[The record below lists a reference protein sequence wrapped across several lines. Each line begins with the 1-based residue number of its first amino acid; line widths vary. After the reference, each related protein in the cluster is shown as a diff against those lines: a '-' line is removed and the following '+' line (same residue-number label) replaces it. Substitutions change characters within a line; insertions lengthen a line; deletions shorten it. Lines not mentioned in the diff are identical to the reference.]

1 MEPVYI
7 TESCLECHGDPAGEI
22 DIKGYPKEGMQ
33 LGDIAGVASITM
45 PTQTFDTTLGEN
57 VLRESM
63 LLFLVLASGLAV
75 IFFGISRLVTRPL
88 KKLQVSMGHIEEGRF
103 DEGLASLTVG
113 NNPGERDEIADLTK
127 HFRSMACQL
136 KSLCENLSTQ
146 VSERTAQLKEANDIL
161 EEQRAHLEQ
170 NNRKLLED
178 NRYKTDF
185 LSIMSHELRTPLTSV
200 LAFVDVWA
208 NTYEPRDANE
218 KKIVDEIASNTQVIL
233 SIVNN
238 ILEAA
243 RMEAGK
249 QTLNLDEVD
258 LFDLV
263 PMVKEQTLALAEKK
277 GIEMTVSL
285 DRTMPVIS
293 ADEEKLRRILENLV
307 SNAIKFTGE
316 GGSVRISAL
325 HDAER
330 GMAVLRVEDN
340 GQGISPEEPRA
351 RVRQLHT
358 GHVAGKPHRRRQ
370 RPGAFGGE
378 AACRTARR
386 MGGSGFAGRRGER
399 VFGVGADAGRR
410 RREQRRR
417 RRLGRRERRRGR
429 RRGMKVMLAD
439 DEENIRTLISHLLV
453 EEGYEC
459 CMAEDGSEALALA
472 QEQHPDLIILD
483 IMMPKVNGFDC
494 CTALR
499 EMGVEA
505 PIIFLTA
512 KGDIVDKSVG
522 FKAGADDYLVKPFI
536 PQELLLRIEALLRRS
551 KAASQD
557 QGTQKGN
564 MPERLEFPGLDIDAK
579 TRKVHVRGQ
588 AVDLTPKEFH
598 LLYMLACNAG
608 RVFTRSQIIED
619 VWGDEY
625 SENTQSVT
633 VLVRRIRT
641 KIEQDPSN
649 PRYLQTVWH
658 VGYCFRGGAE

>member
-1 MEPVYI
+1 
-7 TESCLECHGDPAGEI
+7 
-22 DIKGYPKEGMQ
+22 
-33 LGDIAGVASITM
+33 
-45 PTQTFDTTLGEN
+45 
-57 VLRESM
+57 
-63 LLFLVLASGLAV
+63 
-75 IFFGISRLVTRPL
+75 
-88 KKLQVSMGHIEEGRF
+88 
-103 DEGLASLTVG
+103 
-113 NNPGERDEIADLTK
+113 
-127 HFRSMACQL
+127 
-136 KSLCENLSTQ
+136 
-146 VSERTAQLKEANDIL
+146 
-161 EEQRAHLEQ
+161 
-170 NNRKLLED
+170 
-178 NRYKTDF
+178 
-185 LSIMSHELRTPLTSV
+185 
-200 LAFVDVWA
+200 
-208 NTYEPRDANE
+208 
-218 KKIVDEIASNTQVIL
+218 
-233 SIVNN
+233 
-238 ILEAA
+238 
-243 RMEAGK
+243 
-249 QTLNLDEVD
+249 
-258 LFDLV
+258 
-263 PMVKEQTLALAEKK
+263 
-277 GIEMTVSL
+277 
-285 DRTMPVIS
+285 
-293 ADEEKLRRILENLV
+293 
-307 SNAIKFTGE
+307 
-316 GGSVRISAL
+316 
-325 HDAER
+325 
-330 GMAVLRVEDN
+330 
-340 GQGISPEEPRA
+340 
-351 RVRQLHT
+351 
-358 GHVAGKPHRRRQ
+358 
-370 RPGAFGGE
+370 
-378 AACRTARR
+378 
-386 MGGSGFAGRRGER
+386 
-399 VFGVGADAGRR
+399 
-410 RREQRRR
+410 
-417 RRLGRRERRRGR
+417 
-429 RRGMKVMLAD
+429 MKVMLAD

-459 CMAEDGSEALALA
+459 CMAEDGSEVLALA

-564 MPERLEFPGLDIDAK
+564 MPERLEFPGLAIDAK

-658 VGYCFRGGAE
+658 VGYCFRRGAE